1 MVHLGSSMAPPKR
14 DKLAKPH
21 TKVTPTSRPLP
32 PAKRVGEGGSKYEK
46 PRKIRSDGLETRARV
61 LAAATEVFARDGFE
75 GASLRQI
82 AETAGIDIATL
93 KYHVGN
99 KAALFTEVYQD
110 GYTHFQQSLGP
121 LLLRL
126 PLARNADELVV
137 EVRGLIEKGYDY
149 LEANQAFMRLWLFR
163 LLEGPA
169 EVLEAEETLRTNVM
183 MLIEA
188 AVGILRER
196 GLVRSDVDVR
206 VLVLAV
212 ITAIPTLALS
222 ARARPGL
229 IGAHELGP
237 RERFIEFF
245 VTVLSRVLLA
255 EPTS

>member
-1 MVHLGSSMAPPKR
+1 
-14 DKLAKPH
+14 
-21 TKVTPTSRPLP
+21 
-32 PAKRVGEGGSKYEK
+32 VGRGANQYEN
-46 PRKIRSDGLETRARV
+46 PRKIRSDGLETRSRV

-93 KYHVGN
+93 KYHVGD
-99 KAALFTEVYQD
+99 KAALFTEVYQH
-110 GYTHFQQSLGP
+110 GYQDFQQSLGP
-121 LLLRL
+121 LIVRL
-126 PLARNADELVV
+126 PLARNSEELVS

-163 LLEGPA
+163 LLEGPQ
-169 EVLEAEETLRTNVM
+169 EVLEAEETLRSNVM
-183 MLIEA
+183 MFIEA

-212 ITAIPTLALS
+212 VTAIPTLALS

-229 IGAHELGP
+229 IGPAELAP

-245 VTVLSRVLLA
+245 VLVFSRVMLA
-255 EPTS
+255 